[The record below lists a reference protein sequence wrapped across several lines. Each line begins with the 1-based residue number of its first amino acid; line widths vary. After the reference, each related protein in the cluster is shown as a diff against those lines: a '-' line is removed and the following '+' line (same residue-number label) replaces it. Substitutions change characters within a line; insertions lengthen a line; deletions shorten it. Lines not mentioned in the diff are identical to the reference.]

1 VTVAGHQQARA
12 AKRAAQAA
20 ARERSMAADWWAGLD
35 TQQRICA
42 LEERRNWWTRAQP
55 IGGRDHIRLRDRFGR
70 LGPMEQQAVIRSFR
84 AAIVAPVGSWA
95 RRLGVPDTAPQEEL
109 EL

>member
-1 VTVAGHQQARA
+1 VTREQKRA
-12 AKRAAQAA
+12 AKAA
-20 ARERSMAADWWAGLD
+20 ARERSMAADWWTTLN

-42 LEERRNWWTRAQP
+42 LEERRNWWTRAEP

-70 LGPMEQQAVIRSFR
+70 LGPMEQLAVIRSYR

-95 RRLGVPDTAPQEEL
+95 GRLGVPADAPQEEL